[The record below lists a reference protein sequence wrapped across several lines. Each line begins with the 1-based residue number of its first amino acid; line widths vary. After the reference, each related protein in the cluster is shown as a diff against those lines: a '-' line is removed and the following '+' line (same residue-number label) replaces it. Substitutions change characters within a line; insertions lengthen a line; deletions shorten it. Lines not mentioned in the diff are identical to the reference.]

1 MLYLNCFCFRLVAAV
16 LGNLKDTLSEP
27 YQAFLTRPPE
37 ETWIPELDYYIQ
49 VVKRVVEVI
58 SGTNV
63 HSVTDWRFNEFPNAG
78 AHMLYTSCV
87 ELMALSAGPTAVA
100 NGLLDVVAKGKFLL
114 EFYFYVT

>member
-1 MLYLNCFCFRLVAAV
+1 M
-16 LGNLKDTLSEP
+16 GNLKETLSEP
-27 YQAFLTRPPE
+27 YQGFLTRPQE
-37 ETWIPELDYYIQ
+37 ETWIPELDYYMQ

-78 AHMLYTSCV
+78 AHILYTSCV

-100 NGLLDVVAKGKFLL
+100 NGLLDVVAKGRCFFQEDTSTLS
-114 EFYFYVT
+114 